1 MLRAV
6 LALVALLTVG
16 LAPASAQRRAALV
29 IGVSNY
35 QNLRGIVRPTG
46 DARAVHEAFVTLG
59 LESSLVLDAD
69 TRTLEAAVQRFTAG
83 LGQNDVAFVY
93 FSGHAARGDGDFLL
107 LPANAP
113 PRPDARRAGGFGVY
127 ALAEDI
133 DATGARAQVFI
144 LDACRG
150 DPYAGA
156 PDLAPSSCGDIGRQ
170 MPEGSFVLFSASAG
184 QKALDRLSD
193 QDRDPHSLFTRTL
206 LGRLGQVR
214 SLGRLARV
222 VRDEVVEAAASV
234 DYQQRPAYLD
244 ELSGPPVLLV
254 DREREEPVARPPQA
268 APPARTPR
276 DQGLVFD
283 PGPPPAPPAPHP
295 REAAVAPPPARLPP
309 PPAPAPRRAV
319 EAFQCGAISPGP
331 PAFNCRATR
340 GVVEVAICRDPR
352 LGSCDQALNDV
363 FERAQARV
371 GRGAPALRREQDAW
385 LATQRDACAADA
397 PAGPDALVGCIGQA
411 YDGRIAELE
420 RIAASAPPAAGRPSF
435 DCRRARTAVEQAICA
450 TPALAARDREM
461 AFLYQRALVSD
472 PDRARAVGGTQDA
485 WLAARNDCARAGPP
499 GSGALE
505 ACIGQAYDARIREL
519 RGLFAAR

>member
-6 LALVALLTVG
+6 LALFAFLTIG
-16 LAPASAQRRAALV
+16 LAPASAQRRVALV
-29 IGVSNY
+29 IGISGY

-46 DARAVHEAFVTLG
+46 DARSVHEAFVALG
-59 LESSLVLDAD
+59 FESTLVLDAD
-69 TRTLEAAVQRFTAG
+69 GRTLDAAVQRFTAG
-83 LGQNDVAFVY
+83 LQQDDTAFVY
-93 FSGHAARGDGDFLL
+93 FSGHAARGNSDFLL
-107 LPANAP
+107 LAADAP
-113 PRPDARRAGGFGVY
+113 PRPDSQRPSGLGVY

-133 DATGARAQVFI
+133 DATGARAQIFI

-150 DPYAGA
+150 DPYAGG

-170 MPEGSFVLFSASAG
+170 LPEGSFALFSASAG

-206 LGRLGQVR
+206 LGQLGQVP

-234 DYQQRPAYLD
+234 NYQQRPAYLD

-254 DREREEPVARPPQA
+254 DREREDAVARQPQT
-268 APPARTPR
+268 APPPRAPR
-276 DQGLVFD
+276 DGGLAFD
-283 PGPPPAPPAPHP
+283 PGPPAQPAPRPP
-295 REAAVAPPPARLPP
+295 EVAVAPPPPRPP
-309 PPAPAPRRAV
+309 PPEPAQRRPV
-319 EAFQCGAISPGP
+319 EVFQCGSVSPGP
-331 PAFNCRATR
+331 PAFNCRAAR
-340 GVVEVAICRDPR
+340 GPVEVAICRDPR

-363 FERAQARV
+363 FERAQARI
-371 GRGAPALRREQDAW
+371 GRGAPALRREEDAW
-385 LATQRDACAADA
+385 LATQRDACAAY
-397 PAGPDALVGCIGQA
+397 AGSGPEALTSCIGEA
-411 YDGRIAELE
+411 YDERIAELE
-420 RIAASAPPAAGRPSF
+420 RIATSAPPPASRPSF

-472 PDRARAVGGTQDA
+472 PDRARAVGGSQGG
-485 WLAARNDCARAGPP
+485 WLAARNDCARTGPL
-499 GSGALE
+499 GSGAIE

-519 RGLFAAR
+519 RGLLAAR